1 MSIFDGMLNEESKA
15 MKAEKMM
22 ILDLDDIERN
32 ELNHAPIEGIEELM
46 EDIRNNGNE
55 VAEAITVY
63 KVSNHR
69 YRLISGERRYTAC
82 KKLGHESIRANI
94 IPKPE
99 TLGEELELIDRY
111 NAGRPQTKE
120 WIKVR
125 VETLATAYDELKKEG
140 LMIKGML
147 KVDWISTRLHG
158 LISPRTVQ
166 EYLTG
171 KYSDNVPAIE
181 DESGEPEVSKTEKL
195 SKYTKQLKKLREV
208 LEETDIFDFEFS
220 EKDLTSFEW
229 ECQQMYLYLS
239 MNGTS
244 IHKAKELLKTET
256 EQ

>member
-1 MSIFDGMLNEESKA
+1 MSIFDGMLNEESKG
-15 MKAEKMM
+15 MRAEKMM
-22 ILDLDDIERN
+22 ILDLDEIERN
-32 ELNHAPIEGIEELM
+32 ELNHAPIEGIDELM

-69 YRLISGERRYTAC
+69 YKLISGERRFTAC
-82 KKLGHESIRANI
+82 KKLGHETIRANI

-99 TLGEELELIDRY
+99 TVGEELELIDRF

-120 WIKVR
+120 WTKVR

-140 LMIKGML
+140 LMTKGML

-171 KYSDNVPAIE
+171 KYSETVQNE
-181 DESGEPEVSKTEKL
+181 DDEADDDREPKIEKL
-195 SKYTKQLKKLREV
+195 SKYSKQLKKLREK
-208 LEETDIFDFEFS
+208 LEETDIFDFEFN
-220 EKDLTSFEW
+220 EKDISQFEW

-239 MNGTS
+239 MNGS
-244 IHKAKELLKTET
+244 HISKAQKSL
-256 EQ
+256 EQEND